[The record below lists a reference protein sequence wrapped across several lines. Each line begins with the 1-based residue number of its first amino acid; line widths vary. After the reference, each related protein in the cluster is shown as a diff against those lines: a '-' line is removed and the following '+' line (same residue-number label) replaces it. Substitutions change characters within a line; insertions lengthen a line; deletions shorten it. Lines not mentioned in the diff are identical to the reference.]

1 MPDDKLCYDGL
12 PNRRTIA
19 DVIQILEVNARFCDG
34 DQARVQRG
42 FLILLSGKIVWL
54 ALVVFERLDGT
65 ERYTVPFRA
74 AEHFLAF
81 ENDEAAKT
89 KFKVPVL
96 DRATVDYSGMVTL
109 PDGRRLRAVEILPT
123 QMPYELSELDE
134 LIIHLTLSMIEG
146 AQSRC
151 YRDIREGLPES
162 AREALPSL
170 RLLDFSQMTEGRGRP
185 ALAVPLL
192 KQIRAKFEDTYP
204 TRKPPSEQKISTA
217 LAKAGIRIPDL
228 RPA

>member
-1 MPDDKLCYDGL
+1 M
-12 PNRRTIA
+12 
-19 DVIQILEVNARFCDG
+19 ARS
-34 DQARVQRG
+34 AN
-42 FLILLSGKIVWL
+42 
-54 ALVVFERLDGT
+54 
-65 ERYTVPFRA
+65 TVPFPA
-74 AEHFLAF
+74 AEHFSAF
-81 ENDEAAKT
+81 ENDKAAKT
-89 KFKVPVL
+89 KFEMEVL
-96 DRATVDYSGMVTL
+96 DGATVDYSGAVTL
-109 PDGRRLRAVEILPT
+109 PDGRRLRVVEILPA

-170 RLLDFSQMTEGRGRP
+170 RLLDFYQNNEWRGRP

-204 TRKPPSEQKISTA
+204 TLEPPSEQKISTA
-217 LAKAGIRIPDL
+217 LAKAGIRIPDR
-228 RPA
+228 RPRAA